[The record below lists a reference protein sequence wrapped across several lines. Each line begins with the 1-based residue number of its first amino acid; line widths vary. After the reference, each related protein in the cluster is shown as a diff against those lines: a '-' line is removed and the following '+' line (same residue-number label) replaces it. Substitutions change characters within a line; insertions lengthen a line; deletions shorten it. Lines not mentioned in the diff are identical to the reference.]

1 MDTYLLLG
9 ISWCHVSCS
18 FVIGELGFP
27 EDVLGAAE
35 WRRNIS
41 INKYSDRRKCNL
53 NALQIKILINIPSS
67 TDDNRCIKSFS
78 CGLILSFAIDCFL
91 SRTFLRSSS
100 PSSSLSLNSS
110 PTCVFSFGGR
120 LPPVA
125 FSASLNA
132 WKWILCVNR

>member
-1 MDTYLLLG
+1 MIRTCCLEYLDAMFHAPLLLVSLVSRKMFWELQNDEE
-9 ISWCHVSCS
+9 ISV
-18 FVIGELGFP
+18 
-27 EDVLGAAE
+27 
-35 WRRNIS
+35 S
-41 INKYSDRRKCNL
+41 INTAIVGNVK

-91 SRTFLRSSS
+91 SLTFLRSSS